1 MTVSASAFVFSGDLY
16 IDRLT
21 DAGVSTGFLDV
32 SNATQLAIGETTDI
46 KTQLSKMRATR
57 GQVLATV
64 ATKKPATLK
73 LTLNQIDKD
82 KLAMALLGSVS
93 ILTQGAATIGAGTPT
108 ALTLIPGRW
117 VQMPHTNITAHAAG
131 TSPIVITK
139 TAGSVNVPLTDVEF
153 NLRQGLVKYV
163 GTSLTAATACTMTYK
178 YGSVAGYT
186 ISGSTTPTIK
196 ATLLLDGL
204 NVVDGTSV
212 ILTIDEATL
221 TPSKEID
228 FLADDFATLEM
239 TGEMRTLSGKSAP
252 YTVELINAA

>member
-93 ILTQGAATIGAGTPT
+93 ILTQGAATIGAD
-108 ALTLIPGRW
+108 R
-117 VQMPHTNITAHAAG
+117 
-131 TSPIVITK
+131 K
-139 TAGSVNVPLTDVEF
+139 SVV
-153 NLRQGLVKYV
+153 
-163 GTSLTAATACTMTYK
+163 
-178 YGSVAGYT
+178 
-186 ISGSTTPTIK
+186 
-196 ATLLLDGL
+196 
-204 NVVDGTSV
+204 
-212 ILTIDEATL
+212 
-221 TPSKEID
+221 
-228 FLADDFATLEM
+228 
-239 TGEMRTLSGKSAP
+239 
-252 YTVELINAA
+252 